1 MTITAT
7 DSSDPPKINITA
19 RDTSQKNET
28 EEKKPRRRITWS
40 DDTVD
45 NEHMNKKSSK
55 GKLIFYFFLYFH
67 DYLID
72 LRNFRWPE
80 FQVH

>member
-1 MTITAT
+1 MMAQREKVPAETKDASHGSRTMTITAT

-19 RDTSQKNET
+19 RDTSENNET

-45 NEHMNKKSSK
+45 NENMNKKSSK
-55 GKLIFYFFLYFH
+55 G
-67 DYLID
+67 
-72 LRNFRWPE
+72 
-80 FQVH
+80 

>member
-55 GKLIFYFFLYFH
+55 G
-67 DYLID
+67 
-72 LRNFRWPE
+72 
-80 FQVH
+80 